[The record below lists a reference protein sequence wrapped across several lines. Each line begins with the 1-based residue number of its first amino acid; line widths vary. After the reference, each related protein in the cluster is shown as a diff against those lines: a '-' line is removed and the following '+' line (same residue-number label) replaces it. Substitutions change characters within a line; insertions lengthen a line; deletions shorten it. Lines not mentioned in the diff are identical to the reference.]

1 MPVVFR
7 SRWWQVWPGCWTL
20 SFIYPDTCANENVL
34 PTGTTGLDVPQKR
47 QPCPASFFPALGIAV
62 SHTHIHHPKVIAKT
76 FFQLK
81 SFQETFREKCNN
93 DPYPGYCKVQPQE
106 EPVLRHPD
114 ESTFVF
120 SCSRPFYTLTSS
132 ALVEKKV
139 ASVNKDKKKGP
150 QIGIDLITAK
160 VAVAREM
167 Q

>member
-1 MPVVFR
+1 MKMCCRLEPLGWTFR
-7 SRWWQVWPGCWTL
+7 RNDNL
-20 SFIYPDTCANENVL
+20 VL
-34 PTGTTGLDVPQKR
+34 HLF
-47 QPCPASFFPALGIAV
+47 SLHWALPF
-62 SHTHIHHPKVIAKT
+62 HTHTSIILKVIAKT